1 MTPSK
6 DLFDLIKSLTKSEKR
21 YFKIYASMQKG
32 NKNYMKLF
40 NKIEK
45 QAEYNEKEIKQE
57 FKNEKFIKQLTFTK
71 NYLYKLITKSL
82 ISFNTNN
89 SIDLRLNEIINKC
102 KILFKKALYKQF
114 FQNLKLGKKTALE
127 YERFHHYL
135 QFIELEKV
143 IIMKKILPNNNDAKI
158 FAAETSVLEKIE
170 NINKY
175 ETIISELETYYRSKG
190 RFREKSLLFLKD
202 DQLNNPLLQDEK
214 KALSIRALEHFY
226 MAHQLIHDLLGDST
240 KMYMYAHKRF
250 ELIKS
255 NPKPFEDQLLNYWID
270 TLTYLTFFA
279 LNFEQYAELQK
290 YLKMLQSLQSHS
302 LVNEIDIFTVV
313 SMLELIGLRK
323 DLKYSEC
330 MEAIKRIEKKLDA
343 YQGKMD
349 YNMEILLNYTILRVL
364 MFLDEYNMALN
375 YGNRILN
382 NPNVKVR
389 ADIEWY
395 VKLIYLF
402 IHLELKNH
410 KFLKYLTSST
420 QRYFQKKN
428 RVFKL
433 ESVILNYAKK
443 VERMKKDEDI
453 MFEKKHLLKQ
463 MNELKKDPFERNAFT
478 SFDFGRWLELKING
492 ELRRPADFPT
502 PKYAGGQRS

>member
-6 DLFDLIKSLTKSEKR
+6 DLFDLIKSLSKSEKR

-45 QAEYNEKEIKQE
+45 QNEYNEKDIKQE

-89 SIDLRLNEIINKC
+89 SIDLKLNEIISKC
-102 KILFKKALYKQF
+102 KILFKKTLYKQF

-143 IIMKKILPNNNDAKI
+143 VIMKKILPTSNDAKI
-158 FAAETSVLEKIE
+158 FAAETSILEKIK
-170 NINKY
+170 NINEY
-175 ETIISELETYYRSKG
+175 EAIISELETYYRSKG

-202 DQLNNPLLQDEK
+202 ELLNNPLLQDEK
-214 KALSIRALEHFY
+214 KALSIRATEHFY
-226 MAHQLIHDLLGDST
+226 MAHQLIEDLLGDSS
-240 KMYMYAHKRF
+240 KMYMYARKRF
-250 ELIKS
+250 DLIKS

-270 TLTYLTFFA
+270 TLSYLTFFA

-302 LVNEIDIFTVV
+302 LVNEIDIFIIL
-313 SMLELIGLRK
+313 SIIELIGLRK
-323 DLKYSEC
+323 DLKYKEC
-330 MEAIKRIEKKLDA
+330 MEAIKRIEKKIAA
-343 YQGKMD
+343 YEGKMD

-364 MFLDEYNMALN
+364 MFLDEYNIALS
-375 YGNRILN
+375 YGNKILN

-395 VKLIYLF
+395 AKLIYLF

-433 ESVILNYAKK
+433 ESIILNYAKK
-443 VERMKKDEDI
+443 VEKMKKDDEI
-453 MFEKKHLLKQ
+453 VYEQKILLKQ
-463 MNELKKDPFERNAFT
+463 MAELKKDPFEKNAFT
-478 SFDFGRWLELKING
+478 SFDFGRWLELKIEG
-492 ELRRPADFPT
+492 ALTRP
-502 PKYAGGQRS
+502 